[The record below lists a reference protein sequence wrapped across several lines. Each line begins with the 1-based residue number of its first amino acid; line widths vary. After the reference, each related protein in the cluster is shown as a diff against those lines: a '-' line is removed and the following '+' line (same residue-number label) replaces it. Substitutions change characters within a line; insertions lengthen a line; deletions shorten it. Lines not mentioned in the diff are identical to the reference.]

1 MMWLEL
7 AYGNYGL
14 FERSSEMIKKRT
26 NRMVDALTAKIKHAG
41 GSRNI

>member
-14 FERSSEMIKKRT
+14 MSQEHHDHYGRKHPEYSVT
-26 NRMVDALTAKIKHAG
+26 NIYMNGFDG
-41 GSRNI
+41 GDW